1 MINIFKKTDCCG
13 CTACANI
20 CPKHC
25 ITMTADEEGFLYPE
39 VSRSL
44 CVNCGL
50 CEKVCPVIK
59 PANVQCGE
67 RKSCALRSKNIDVLW
82 NSTSGGFFTPLAELV
97 LSKERGGV
105 ICAATFNDKWDV
117 VHNFILQ
124 KDEGTFA
131 RYRGSKYVQ
140 SYLGDC
146 FSKIKEYLSQGRF
159 VCFIGT
165 TCQVSGLKKFIGDDS
180 NLLTVDLVCHGT
192 PSPKL
197 WKKYIDYQQER
208 YNSQI
213 TSVSFRNK
221 TYGYHSGTMKIEFA
235 NGKEYYGS
243 ARVDY
248 MLKSFFREISSR
260 PICYQCPFKQ
270 VERCSDLTIYDCWHF
285 ADLVEGK
292 EDDDKGYT
300 NVIVQSEKGAEIL
313 KSLTDQLDI
322 YQVDT
327 QKAIKADGVMVTKS
341 AIPHVKRKEY
351 YRDLDKH
358 SLPEHVQKYIPI
370 TMKDHLIEK
379 SKLFLYKTGL
389 LKVLRKIKK

>member
-1 MINIFKKTDCCG
+1 MICLQNKKDCCG
-13 CTACANI
+13 CTACANV
-20 CPKHC
+20 CPKNC
-25 ITMTADEEGFLYPE
+25 ITMIPDEEGFLYPE
-39 VSRSL
+39 VNKGV
-44 CVNCGL
+44 CINCGL

-59 PANVQCGE
+59 LPEVSVGE
-67 RKSCALRSKNIDVLW
+67 RKSYAIRNKNSEVLR
-82 NSTSGGFFTPLAELV
+82 NSTSGGFFTPIANYV
-97 LSKERGGV
+97 LNKGGV
-105 ICAATFNDKWDV
+105 VCAATYNDEWKV
-117 VHNFILQ
+117 VHEFLADS
-124 KDEGTFA
+124 DEGAFA
-131 RYRGSKYVQ
+131 KYRGSKYVQ

-146 FSKIKEYLSQGRF
+146 FSQIKEYLNKGKF

-165 TCQVSGLKKFIGDDS
+165 TCQVNGLKKYVGDDS

-197 WKKYIDYQQER
+197 WKNYINYQQEK

-235 NGKEYYGS
+235 NGKTYYGS

-285 ADLVEGK
+285 SDLVKGEK
-292 EDDDKGYT
+292 DDDKGYT
-300 NVIVQSEKGAEIL
+300 NVIVQSEKGVEIL
-313 KSLTDQLDI
+313 KALADQLEI

-327 QKAIKADGVMVTKS
+327 QKAIELDGVMVTK
-341 AIPHVKRKEY
+341 AAVPHPKRKDY
-351 YRDLDKH
+351 YKDLDKET
-358 SLPEHVQKYIPI
+358 LPQHIQRFIPV
-370 TMKDHLIEK
+370 TKKDILIEK
-379 SKLFLYKTGL
+379 SKRVLYKLGIFNL
-389 LKVLRKIKK
+389 VKKFK